1 MQLKD
6 IEYVRAIAA
15 EGSFSAAAAKCFI
28 SQPALSLAV
37 KRLEQELGVIL
48 FDRSTNSVKLSSAGE
63 LFLSEGENIL
73 RLSSQLKERMM
84 HIALLKRGNIRMGIS
99 TFYSSYYLIKIL
111 PSFYRLHPGVHIDIV
126 EGNSLGLEEMALKDE
141 VDFSLIPFPL
151 RYEDSLEYQ
160 ILQQEQ
166 ILFALPSSS
175 PLRARLKTSF
185 SSDYPFIDLADA
197 KNEPFIFLKPSQRF
211 YQTGL
216 DFCRQSGFVPN
227 ILYELTNWD
236 AISMLIGGGMGVGFV
251 SELVTRRINQ
261 NAHAPIFCHL
271 LNHTATRP
279 YAVVYK
285 KHKQFSP
292 EARDFI
298 DFLPYLFRN

>member
-185 SSDYPFIDLADA
+185 SSDFPFIDLADA

-227 ILYELTNWD
+227 ILYELTN
-236 AISMLIGGGMGVGFV
+236 
-251 SELVTRRINQ
+251 
-261 NAHAPIFCHL
+261 
-271 LNHTATRP
+271 
-279 YAVVYK
+279 
-285 KHKQFSP
+285 
-292 EARDFI
+292 
-298 DFLPYLFRN
+298 